1 MKQKINELLDR
12 PWTTRGYVK
21 TTGIMCIIGMIFIGL
36 WNLMLFWDDVKD
48 WFNKKFGKKG
58 SKKKINTTVD

>member
-12 PWTTRGYVK
+12 PWTTRGYLK
-21 TTGIMCIIGMIFIGL
+21 FSGIVYVSCMMLFGL
-36 WNLMLFWDDVKD
+36 WYLKFYWDGIKG

-58 SKKKINTTVD
+58 TKIEE

>member
-12 PWTTRGYVK
+12 PWTTRGYLK
-21 TTGIMCIIGMIFIGL
+21 TTGVMCIIGMIFIGL

-48 WFNKKFGKKG
+48 WFNKKFGKKDT
-58 SKKKINTTVD
+58 KKED

>member
-12 PWTTRGYVK
+12 PWTTRGYLK

-48 WFNKKFGKKG
+48 WFNKKFNKKG
-58 SKKKINTTVD
+58 TKKED

>member
-1 MKQKINELLDR
+1 MRQKINELLDR
-12 PWTTRGYVK
+12 PWTTRGYLK
-21 TTGIMCIIGMIFIGL
+21 FTGIVYVIGMIFIGL

-58 SKKKINTTVD
+58 TKKED

>member
-1 MKQKINELLDR
+1 MKQKINGLLDE
-12 PWTTRGYVK
+12 PWTIRGYLK

-48 WFNKKFGKKG
+48 WFNKKFNKKG
-58 SKKKINTTVD
+58 TKKED

>member
-12 PWTTRGYVK
+12 PWTTRGYLK

-36 WNLMLFWDDVKD
+36 WNLMLRVGLKRSLVR
-48 WFNKKFGKKG
+48 KIL
-58 SKKKINTTVD
+58 KKKINTTVD

>member
-12 PWTTRGYVK
+12 PWTTRGYLK

-36 WNLMLFWDDVKD
+36 WNLMLFWDDVKG
-48 WFNKKFGKKG
+48 WFKKKF
-58 SKKKINTTVD
+58 SKKDTKNED

>member
-1 MKQKINELLDR
+1 MKQKINELLDE
-12 PWTTRGYVK
+12 PWTIRGYLK